1 MGFRFRLG
9 PFTFGRSVPR
19 LSLWGVGMGLSVPLS
34 GKGRAF
40 GKVGVGPI
48 SWTGALGDG
57 RSAKAEPEPPVPLTE
72 VEAAAIE
79 ALRADHQFLERLQNN
94 GLPWRGVQE
103 RLKEEIPGHLADPD
117 GIAYS
122 LVPKA
127 MTLVF
132 GLQGSAWI
140 TVKRPSKS
148 GAGTTT
154 WIEIK

>member
-9 PFTFGRSVPR
+9 PFTFGPSGAR
-19 LSLWGVGMGLSVPLS
+19 LSLWGSGMGVSVPLS
-34 GKGRAF
+34 GKGKAF
-40 GKVGVGPI
+40 SKVGAGPI
-48 SWTGALGDG
+48 SWTGTLGDA
-57 RSAKAEPEPPVPLTE
+57 RSAKAERKPPQPLTE

-79 ALRADHQFLERLQNN
+79 ALRADLPFLERLQNN

-103 RLKEEIPGHLADPD
+103 RLKEEIPHHLANPD

-127 MTLVF
+127 MTFVF
-132 GLQGSAWI
+132 GPQGSAWV
-140 TVKRPSKS
+140 TVKRPSRR
-148 GAGTTT
+148 GGGTTT